1 MAGRLKQRAKRA
13 VITAGLEASF
23 LLSRLGLAQD
33 LKGRG
38 VIFTLHHVRPD
49 KPDSFD
55 PNRHLAITPDFLD
68 GAIRTLAARG
78 YRFLRLEDV
87 PAALAEP
94 EGSAPFAVFTLDDGF
109 RNNRDHALPV
119 FERHGVPFTIFV
131 CKGLS
136 ERSHSMWWE
145 TLAALIAAR
154 SRVAL
159 CLPAGR
165 IDMDCGTIRAKTE
178 AFDAVAR
185 CLMAGDEAKGV
196 AQLNA
201 VANATGI
208 NPHALVSE
216 AVMDRDELT
225 ALAHHPIVSYG
236 AHTVSHRGLA
246 DLNNEELLNEYNE
259 SADYVAQITGSRPVT
274 FAYPYGDARS
284 ATIRTAGYADW
295 AGFKLSV
302 TTRPGTLTP
311 ASLENPQLLPRISLN
326 GLYQKRRYVEALASG
341 LPSRL
346 AGG

>member
-1 MAGRLKQRAKRA
+1 MAGRGRQGLKRA

-23 LLSRLGLAQD
+23 LLSRLGLARS

-38 VIFTLHHVRPD
+38 VIFTLHRVRPD
-49 KPDSFD
+49 ESDAFQ
-55 PNRHLAITPDFLD
+55 PNRHLAITPEFLD
-68 GAIRTLAARG
+68 AAIRALAARG
-78 YRFLRLEDV
+78 YRFVRLEDV

-94 EGSAPFAVFTLDDGF
+94 EASAPFAVFTLDDGF
-109 RNNRDHALPV
+109 RDNRDHALPV

-154 SRVAL
+154 PRVAL

-165 IDMDCGTIRAKTE
+165 IDMDCSTTRAKTE
-178 AFDAVAR
+178 AFEAAAR
-185 CLMAGDEAKGV
+185 CLMAGDEARGV
-196 AQLNA
+196 AQLDS
-201 VANATGI
+201 VANAAGI

-225 ALAHHPIVSYG
+225 GLARHPLVSYG

-246 DLNNEELLNEYNE
+246 ELNNEDLLCEYNE
-259 SADYVAQITGSRPVT
+259 SADYVAQITGTRPVT

-284 ATIRTAGYADW
+284 ATVRTAGYADW
-295 AGFKLSV
+295 AGFRLSV

-311 ASLENPQLLPRISLN
+311 ASLENSQLLPRISLN
-326 GLYQKRRYVEALASG
+326 GLYQKPRYVEALASG

-346 AGG
+346 ASG